1 MASEVKIVKG
11 GMAHGEEMVQGV
23 AGRGSPHHPSG

>member
-1 MASEVKIVKG
+1 MANGVKIVKG
-11 GMAHGEEMVQGV
+11 GMVHEEEMVQGV